1 MKFLQAGVIMLVIVE
16 GDEKVAKASISEVNL
31 LKRGHLEAIVVWE
44 KEAEEERE
52 SGLLLCEERTREMT
66 DLMRFKMDF
75 NQFKFRHR
83 SLSFRSSAF
92 IQRVYQSIWFYWDP

>member
-1 MKFLQAGVIMLVIVE
+1 MLVIVE

-31 LKRGHLEAIVVWE
+31 LKRGHLEAIRRK
-44 KEAEEERE
+44 KEMKRKG
-52 SGLLLCEERTREMT
+52 SQKRCWKGTREMT

-83 SLSFRSSAF
+83 SFSFRSSAF
-92 IQRVYQSIWFYWDP
+92 I